1 MQLILIFC
9 RYLTAWQFIRMKSLL
24 IACILSTILHT
35 VTAYKSPK
43 DEMPLSVAIGMFDPS
58 NIGGEHSS
66 FLSENRGVI
75 KRVTKDCLNVSIL
88 CYIFS
93 ELNEM
98 IDCVRHRRI

>member
-35 VTAYKSPK
+35 VTAYTWPK
-43 DEMPLSVAIGMFDPS
+43 DAMPLSVAIRMFDPS
-58 NIGGEHSS
+58 NIGGDHIS

-75 KRVTKDCLNVSIL
+75 KRVTKHCLNASIL

-98 IDCVRHRRI
+98 IDCFSHRRI